1 MTTAGLTTITAT
13 NVRIRMKHIDLRPK
27 AALLSAAT
35 IVSTAIV
42 AATPT
47 MALAAGVDD
56 LGLTPH
62 VNGFLGILS
71 GPIARLICAILI
83 IGAVVAF
90 NRGHDMG
97 ETVPKLG
104 VVALG
109 IASLIVI
116 ANVTTT
122 IQGTGAMIPDLP
134 HHGAVAHHIHSLHV
148 LRVK

>member
-1 MTTAGLTTITAT
+1 
-13 NVRIRMKHIDLRPK
+13 MKHIDLRPK
-27 AALLSAAT
+27 AALLSAAA

-62 VNGFLGILS
+62 INGFLGILS
-71 GPIARLICAILI
+71 GPIARLVCAILI
-83 IGAVVAF
+83 IVGVILF
-90 NRGHDMG
+90 SRGHDMG
-97 ETVPKLG
+97 ESVKTIGTIALG
-104 VVALG
+104 VA
-109 IASLIVI
+109 ALIVV

-134 HHGAVAHHIHSLHV
+134 NQVAAAAHHIA
-148 LRVK
+148 LRAK